1 MIGNYDGAMRDGRL
15 TLGATTRRH
24 RPCAPAK
31 NTALPLAAAAAGSLR
46 VEPAAAEIGAVY
58 ARPGRRYGFPLKS
71 EAIPVNDTPPSQPG
85 DDIAAMPF
93 EQALAE
99 LESIVDRLERGE
111 VSLEDSIAIYERGEA
126 LKRHCEA
133 LLKDAE
139 MRIEKITHA
148 ANGKVPGS
156 EPFDVK

>member
-1 MIGNYDGAMRDGRL
+1 M
-15 TLGATTRRH
+15 
-24 RPCAPAK
+24 AP
-31 NTALPLAAAAAGSLR
+31 SH
-46 VEPAAAEIGAVY
+46 
-58 ARPGRRYGFPLKS
+58 KS
-71 EAIPVNDTPPSQPG
+71 EAIPVHDNPPSQRG

-126 LKRHCEA
+126 LKRHCDA

-139 MRIEKITHA
+139 MRIEKITQTA
-148 ANGKVPGS
+148 DGKAQGS